1 MKKDTAKR
9 KADRIV
15 IMVFLALFALAS
27 IVWFIDPTGNLF
39 RTVIA
44 YSVVAIIG
52 GLGLVCLYGLFLVLR
67 LVWARGLSISGLSIS
82 GNIDDPNL
90 FNEMQFTL
98 GGILRPLDFT
108 LATQDHQGQKYADF
122 TKDEFRVSL
131 SWEDK
136 ICWLY
141 LLDKSNVSDDKKTR
155 KPDLTVKCSN
165 VRKAEEFKNE
175 SIVKLNEWL
184 IEKKLK

>member
-1 MKKDTAKR
+1 MKKDTTKR

-15 IMVFLALFALAS
+15 IVAFIVVFTLAS
-27 IVWFIDPTGNLF
+27 IVWFTDPSGNLF
-39 RTVIA
+39 RTIMSYSIFVIVGA
-44 YSVVAIIG
+44 
-52 GLGLVCLYGLFLVLR
+52 LGVVCLYGLFLIVR
-67 LVWARGLSISGLSIS
+67 LVWASGLSIS
-82 GNIDDPNL
+82 GNIEDPNL

-141 LLDKSNVSDDKKTR
+141 LLDKSDVSDVKKR
-155 KPDLTVKCSN
+155 YKPEYTAKCN
-165 VRKAEEFKNE
+165 NIKKAEEFKNE
-175 SIVKLNEWL
+175 TITKLNQWL